1 MAVTSASTA
10 PALPPAPANALAAS
24 NLQARNEIGQ
34 LIEQQPDEVARLLR
48 GWLVD
53 RRP

>member
-1 MAVTSASTA
+1 MTSASTA
-10 PALPPAPANALAAS
+10 PVLPPAPANALGES
-24 NLQARNEIGQ
+24 NLQARNEIGL